1 MRFRQRTF
9 LCVGA
14 LVVMLLLGAFITCI
28 SGHAL
33 AQVPLGFPGYT
44 WGQVRY
50 PSSEEIEEKDNVIL
64 EGAIEQGVDW
74 FRMTRWTIFN
84 SFVRFEYKSDKEGF
98 DWNNKLQPE
107 VGVKAK
113 FLLADWGLIEAG
125 GKYVVDHRYETN
137 RTEQGIVFFLNWA
150 ASWNLKKR

>member
-1 MRFRQRTF
+1 MRSPLRTF

-14 LVVMLLLGAFITCI
+14 LVVMLLSGAFDTGM
-28 SGHAL
+28 SGQAL

-44 WGQVRY
+44 WGQVRF
-50 PSSEEIEEKDNVIL
+50 PSSQEIAEKNNVIT

-74 FRMTRWTIFN
+74 FRMTRWSIFN
-84 SFVRFEYKSDKEGF
+84 SFFRFEYKFDKENF
-98 DWNNKLQPE
+98 DFNNKLQPE

-125 GKYVVDHRYETN
+125 GKYVVDYRFETN

-150 ASWNLKKR
+150 ASWNLKQR

>member
-1 MRFRQRTF
+1 MRPPKRTF
-9 LCVGA
+9 LRAGA
-14 LVVMLLLGAFITCI
+14 LVVILLSSAFSTGM

-33 AQVPLGFPGYT
+33 AQVPLGFPGST
-44 WGQVRY
+44 WGQVRF
-50 PSSEEIEEKDNVIL
+50 PSSQEIEEDDNIIF

-74 FRMTRWTIFN
+74 FRITDWSIFN
-84 SFVRFEYKSDKEGF
+84 SFFRFEYKFDKEKF
-98 DWNNKLQPE
+98 DFNNKLQPE

-125 GKYVVDHRYETN
+125 GKYVVDHRFETD
-137 RTEQGIVFFLNWA
+137 RTEDGIVLFVNWA